1 MKRTLGY
8 LSAIAL
14 FLALICAFL
23 PAAQFRVAPEAILE
37 VEEDIVKLE
46 EKVVKQQDKYNELVA
61 ENAAQDKLDKQKDK
75 VDKAIAKVEEA
86 KLELE
91 DVKAAASGSAM
102 SSRLFLFDIP
112 QGIEIDKMVINE
124 SGVYQPFLEQYA
136 ALTSMLVAMIAIAF
150 VLTVFSAG
158 RQISK
163 AMTLA
168 SVLELCAMLLSLF
181 IIQRIRALPIK
192 APYGAAALQWPV
204 WVLIA
209 ATFVAWLLN
218 IKMYLNTARMM
229 IYFLC
234 VSLCI
239 LSLFPFWIMFVN
251 ATRSTTQIQQGVS
264 IIPGNSLGNNWA
276 ILMGK
281 GKNFDVLLG
290 LRNSA
295 IIAFGSTFLS
305 VYFSS
310 LCAYGLTAYE
320 FKGRKAMFSF
330 IVGVIM
336 IPTQVSSIG
345 FYMYMYRIGWTDS
358 YLPLILP
365 AIAAPST
372 VFFMK
377 QYLQANFQI
386 ALVEAARIDGSGEF
400 RTYNTI
406 ITPIMIPAMATMA
419 IISVIGA
426 WNDYLKPLMLLQDPM
441 MSTLPMMVRTL
452 RGDIYRTEYGSI
464 YLGLALTALPLLIV
478 YFCLSQYIIQG
489 VAVGGVKE

>member
-1 MKRTLGY
+1 MKRTLG
-8 LSAIAL
+8 LISAVAL

-23 PAAQFRVAPEAILE
+23 PAAKFQVAPEAILE
-37 VEEDIVKLE
+37 VEEDIIKLE
-46 EKVVKQQDKYNELVA
+46 EKVVKQQEKYDELVA

-75 VDKAIAKVEEA
+75 VDKAVAKVEEA
-86 KLELE
+86 RIELE
-91 DVKAAASGSAM
+91 EVKAAASGAAVK
-102 SSRLFLFDIP
+102 SRLFLFELPQDIN
-112 QGIEIDKMVINE
+112 IDNMVINE
-124 SGVYQPFLEQYA
+124 SGVYNPFLEQYT
-136 ALTSMLVAMIAIAF
+136 ALTSMLVAMIALAF
-150 VLTVFSAG
+150 ILTVVSVG

-168 SVLELCAMLLSLF
+168 SVLELCAMILLFF
-181 IIQRIRALPIK
+181 ITTRIQALPIK
-192 APYGAAALQWPV
+192 APYGAAQLLWPV
-204 WVLIA
+204 WTILIA
-209 ATFVAWLLN
+209 VAVAWVLN
-218 IKMYLNTARMM
+218 IKMYLNTTRMM

-234 VSLCI
+234 VALCL

-264 IIPGNSLGNNWA
+264 VIPGKSLYNNWM

-281 GKNFDVLLG
+281 GKNFDVALG

-406 ITPIMIPAMATMA
+406 ITPIMVPAMATMA

-426 WNDYLKPLMLLQDPM
+426 WNDYLKPLMLLQDPQ

-478 YFCLSQYIIQG
+478 YFCLSKYIIQG